1 MTTVVIVLLVASS
14 EVSVSAMIV
23 LWSSIVLPRIEML
36 MPLIIIVG
44 SRHLLIL
51 LHDLKQLL
59 KDLCNVGVRLPVTC
73 MRGAELLSHVLL
85 EVSLVDCVLDLNF
98 SVLFDFIM
106 VDQKWST
113 FESHIIQT
121 LLGSS
126 GIIRRSETHES
137 KIPISASVL
146 QLYLLNLTVFF
157 E

>member
-1 MTTVVIVLLVASS
+1 MVIVLLVASS

-98 SVLFDFIM
+98 SVLFDF
-106 VDQKWST
+106 KWL
-113 FESHIIQT
+113 IR
-121 LLGSS
+121 S
-126 GIIRRSETHES
+126 GRPS
-137 KIPISASVL
+137 KVILFKLCLAAVALSGEVKHTKAKFLSRLPFYNFIFSI
-146 QLYLLNLTVFF
+146 
-157 E
+157 